1 MKFHD
6 VAITDAIVAT
16 GGSIQADLLIIAQ
29 GVTESERVGRKC
41 NIMNIGL
48 RYFISLPTTN
58 AEGATTDAVR
68 CILYQDKQT
77 NGAAAAV
84 LDILNTAGYLS
95 FNNLANKG
103 RFRILMDRVHQISCT
118 AGAYDGTTDR
128 FAQNQEYYNFY
139 KKCDVPI
146 EFNST
151 TGAITEKRSNNFG
164 LLLISSGG
172 LAGFASQFRF
182 RFSDN

>member
-6 VAITDAIVAT
+6 VAITDAVVSAT
-16 GGSIQADLLIIAQ
+16 GTIQSDLLIIAQ

-41 NIMNIGL
+41 NIMNIGFC
-48 RYFISLPTTN
+48 YNITLPTTN
-58 AEGATTDAVR
+58 AEAATGDAVR
-68 CILYQDKQT
+68 VILYQDKQT

-84 LDILNTAGYLS
+84 LDILNTAVFLS

-103 RFRILMDRVHQISCT
+103 RFRILMDRVHVINSS

-128 FAQNQEYYNFY
+128 FAQQLDYYTFY

-146 EFNST
+146 EYNST

-164 LLLISSGG
+164 LLLLSQGG
-172 LAGFASQFRF
+172 FAGFSSQFRF